1 MLETLLPLLEQYGVL
16 AAVVSAVVGALLL
29 FGKKGLSLVLGLVK
43 GSETSLDDELVTAVV
58 KALLDDGIITQKAY
72 DEILANLEG

>member
-43 GSETSLDDELVTAVV
+43 GSETSLDDELVKAVV

-72 DEILANLEG
+72 DEILAKLEG